1 MTLLRTATARTRPA
15 SCGPPSPSGSG
26 LSVLSCTLRRR
37 RSCVC
42 HARKRERLSC
52 RYQTSIDC
60 AAAWKMKVVALRRR
74 SSGSGV
80 KPPTAALAEDRC
92 RERVGK
98 GAHDASG
105 GDREGER
112 KRIAADVSKLV
123 LGGIRTGVSTRLQ
136 DESGGD
142 PVYWPGGARH
152 IGDASPVCGFHVERG
167 KAGPDTA
174 ASSAARGSAL
184 KRAEPARR

>member
-1 MTLLRTATARTRPA
+1 
-15 SCGPPSPSGSG
+15 
-26 LSVLSCTLRRR
+26 
-37 RSCVC
+37 
-42 HARKRERLSC
+42 
-52 RYQTSIDC
+52 
-60 AAAWKMKVVALRRR
+60 MKVVALRRR
-74 SSGSGV
+74 SSGRGV

-123 LGGIRTGVSTRLQ
+123 SGGIRTGVSTRLQ

-174 ASSAARGSAL
+174 AGRRREGARSSGRNLRG
-184 KRAEPARR
+184 AEYRRGAGIRTGS

>member
-1 MTLLRTATARTRPA
+1 MET
-15 SCGPPSPSGSG
+15 
-26 LSVLSCTLRRR
+26 
-37 RSCVC
+37 
-42 HARKRERLSC
+42 
-52 RYQTSIDC
+52 
-60 AAAWKMKVVALRRR
+60 
-74 SSGSGV
+74 
-80 KPPTAALAEDRC
+80 
-92 RERVGK
+92 
-98 GAHDASG
+98 SG

-152 IGDASPVCGFHVERG
+152 IGDASPVCGFRVERG

-174 ASSAARGSAL
+174 AGSAVRGSAL